1 MIKVAK
7 EGHDISVDIQI
18 YANMPAKAQGIPKWF
33 LFLSALLLAT
43 YPYHE
48 NLGKQL
54 SIVAGK
60 VNIDKKSLQK
70 GNSSM
75 ASKPNNAMRI
85 PKVAA
90 KKTEISAKSAKI
102 RKGKKEGVC

>member
-1 MIKVAK
+1 M
-7 EGHDISVDIQI
+7 
-18 YANMPAKAQGIPKWF
+18 
-33 LFLSALLLAT
+33 SALLLAT

-70 GNSSM
+70 GNM
-75 ASKPNNAMRI
+75 ARKPNNAMRI

-102 RKGKKEGVC
+102 RKEKILPSIQ

>member
-1 MIKVAK
+1 M
-7 EGHDISVDIQI
+7 
-18 YANMPAKAQGIPKWF
+18 
-33 LFLSALLLAT
+33 SALLLAT

-70 GNSSM
+70 GNM
-75 ASKPNNAMRI
+75 ARKPNNAMRI
-85 PKVAA
+85 PKAAA
-90 KKTEISAKSAKI
+90 KKQQQGRDLGKVGENKKRENTTFHPVVG
-102 RKGKKEGVC
+102 GKKRS

>member
-1 MIKVAK
+1 M
-7 EGHDISVDIQI
+7 
-18 YANMPAKAQGIPKWF
+18 
-33 LFLSALLLAT
+33 SALLLAT

-70 GNSSM
+70 GNT
-75 ASKPNNAMRI
+75 ARKPNNAMRI

>member
-1 MIKVAK
+1 M
-7 EGHDISVDIQI
+7 
-18 YANMPAKAQGIPKWF
+18 
-33 LFLSALLLAT
+33 SALLLAT

-85 PKVAA
+85 SKQPCQN
-90 KKTEISAKSAKI
+90 
-102 RKGKKEGVC
+102 KKETVADFELYCSSKVKRRVLTI